1 MQACASRDQ
10 IVTVRGLDCLSF
22 QVVHPSLRKSNG
34 FKSRALFSKKEH
46 SDLVLVAITKSLP
59 FWIQSSQT
67 AQAHFSLRH
76 QCNGFLRL
84 EWLAR
89 IVAHFTITFWEPLF
103 PPWSN
108 SSVADTDPKLLSSP
122 EARAAFIAQVAIRTP
137 GVQEIIMV
145 SRDRAALVFAGWQ
158 DRIEGKSKWHTP
170 LALVVTLGVSLLT
183 ASFTD
188 LPFAKAGT
196 IKGTF
201 ITSLIVSVLW
211 LLREGL
217 RAIQMPSAS
226 PEQFIEELAAGSQPA
241 ELPPPVGQP
250 AE

>member
-1 MQACASRDQ
+1 
-10 IVTVRGLDCLSF
+10 
-22 QVVHPSLRKSNG
+22 
-34 FKSRALFSKKEH
+34 
-46 SDLVLVAITKSLP
+46 
-59 FWIQSSQT
+59 
-67 AQAHFSLRH
+67 
-76 QCNGFLRL
+76 
-84 EWLAR
+84 
-89 IVAHFTITFWEPLF
+89 
-103 PPWSN
+103 
-108 SSVADTDPKLLSSP
+108 VADTDPKLLSSP

-201 ITSLIVSVLW
+201 ITSLIVSVL
-211 LLREGL
+211 
-217 RAIQMPSAS
+217 